1 MRRTSNAFRKL
12 FGMPVMKLDKE
23 AGKLNSGR
31 VAPDTT
37 PMEDLDMVD
46 GVDVEDALKIFEVP
60 ALKAISE
67 NDRRQILVRLHPVVF
82 AKDAP
87 LIEQGTPATDASK
100 LTFLTSGKIYVMVGE
115 LKVTELKAPLYVGE
129 GGVFTEK
136 EASASVLAFED
147 CRGYQLAKADCK
159 QLYASNCRAV
169 KLIERDMLIRALER
183 EIQRCEPRMFGEV
196 RHEGLFM
203 SAILDA
209 AVRTYSSEALQFV
222 LAVEELKKLVSNKDS
237 DMLLAIR
244 PTILEDVEHLYTTH
258 LLEAAPENGN
268 LGVSLE
274 INLDAPSRK
283 RLYEGRDD
291 IIARG
296 KEEPLAYADF
306 ASLFDKEY
314 KKNVGE
320 IRRGTIP
327 RFLKSPE
334 YEEFKAAMYP
344 LPADDAKYEQT
355 ASYSNWIVKQ
365 KLRGSKSLDTP
376 PGAGR
381 MVKTNGAASNG
392 DLVKPTNGANGSV
405 APANGAGGAPVEA

>member
-334 YEEFKAAMYP
+334 YEEFKKAMYP

>member
-67 NDRRQILVRLHPVVF
+67 NDRRQIL
-82 AKDAP
+82 
-87 LIEQGTPATDASK
+87 
-100 LTFLTSGKIYVMVGE
+100 
-115 LKVTELKAPLYVGE
+115 VTELKAPLYVGE

-183 EIQRCEPRMFGEV
+183 EIQRCEPRMFGE
-196 RHEGLFM
+196 
-203 SAILDA
+203 
-209 AVRTYSSEALQFV
+209 
-222 LAVEELKKLVSNKDS
+222 
-237 DMLLAIR
+237 
-244 PTILEDVEHLYTTH
+244 
-258 LLEAAPENGN
+258 
-268 LGVSLE
+268 
-274 INLDAPSRK
+274 
-283 RLYEGRDD
+283 
-291 IIARG
+291 
-296 KEEPLAYADF
+296 
-306 ASLFDKEY
+306 
-314 KKNVGE
+314 KNVGE

-334 YEEFKAAMYP
+334 YEEFKTAMYP

-365 KLRGSKSLDTP
+365 KPGSKSLDTP
-376 PGAGR
+376 RAPAAWSRRTAPPNGDQSP
-381 MVKTNGAASNG
+381 NGATAR
-392 DLVKPTNGANGSV
+392 
-405 APANGAGGAPVEA
+405 APANGAGGAPVGREADPGKTPRPTS

>member
-37 PMEDLDMVD
+37 PMEDLDM
-46 GVDVEDALKIFEVP
+46 
-60 ALKAISE
+60 AISE

-169 KLIERDMLIRALER
+169 KLIGATCSSAPSSARSSAASRA
-183 EIQRCEPRMFGEV
+183 C
-196 RHEGLFM
+196 
-203 SAILDA
+203 SA
-209 AVRTYSSEALQFV
+209 SSEALQFV

-334 YEEFKAAMYP
+334 YEEFKTAMYP

-365 KLRGSKSLDTP
+365 KPRGSKSLDTP